1 MLPALLVGQLTNE
14 EGKLQ
19 AEVVRAAE
27 MLDAPVAFN
36 CAAQGFGLDVGD
48 MDATTAQLVTE
59 FPLPTDTFSTPVT
72 LKVKL
77 SALAQTSSA
86 VAATRSVACAPFLVV
101 NMMVFPW
108 M

>member
-1 MLPALLVGQLTNE
+1 MLPAPLAGQLTNE

-48 MDATTAQLVTE
+48 MDVTTAQLVTE
-59 FPLPTDTFSTPVT
+59 SPLPTDTFSTPVT
-72 LKVKL
+72 LKVKS

-101 NMMVFPW
+101 KMTVFPW

>member
-1 MLPALLVGQLTNE
+1 MLPALLAGQLTNG

-19 AEVVRAAE
+19 AESVRAAE

-36 CAAQGFGLDVGD
+36 RAAQGFGLGVGD
-48 MDATTAQLVTE
+48 MDATTAQVVTE
-59 FPLPTDTFSTPVT
+59 FPLPKGTVSTPVT

-77 SALAQTSSA
+77 STLAQTPSA

-101 NMMVFPW
+101 KMRVLPW
-108 M
+108 R

>member
-1 MLPALLVGQLTNE
+1 MLPALLTGQLTNGVGE
-14 EGKLQ
+14 LQ
-19 AEVVRAAE
+19 ALAVRDAK
-27 MLDAPVAFN
+27 MLDAPAAFN
-36 CAAQGFGLDVGD
+36 CAAQGFGLGVGNV
-48 MDATTAQLVTE
+48 DATTAQVVTE
-59 FPLPTDTFSTPVT
+59 FPLPTSTFSNPVT

-101 NMMVFPW
+101 KIMVFPW